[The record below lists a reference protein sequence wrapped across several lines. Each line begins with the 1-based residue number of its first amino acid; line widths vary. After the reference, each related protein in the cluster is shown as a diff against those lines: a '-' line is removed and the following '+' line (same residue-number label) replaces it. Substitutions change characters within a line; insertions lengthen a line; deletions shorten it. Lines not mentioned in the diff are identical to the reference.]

1 MVDSPRTPRLSPHG
15 IPRLVRGVVAVIA
28 LALVLVGWGFASPI
42 GASPDEDFHL
52 NSINCVAEERTGA
65 CDPSPSPGAWLVPEA
80 LANEPCYAFDATE
93 SAACFIEAL
102 DSSPSVESTRGNFA
116 GSYPPV
122 FYAVMSAFV
131 SDDLEASVAAM
142 RIANAVIATALMAAL
157 VALLPLRARPVVIL
171 AALTT
176 VIPLGLFLI
185 PSINPS
191 SWAVVGVFTTWSALY
206 GVFVTESAARR
217 WTFVG
222 LFIVGAV
229 MAGGARADAAIYVVI
244 GAGLIAIMH
253 WGGLRPL
260 LRPLLTCGV
269 GVVLALGLGLSGGQL
284 SSAVQGFSST
294 PSVETEPATPEVGGV
309 DTGGAGSDAPPEPE
323 PEPAPEPEPEPAP
336 EPASA
341 APESSSVFL
350 LIDIV
355 ASMPSLWAGSLGFWG
370 LGWLDTPLPAAVP
383 LLGLLALG
391 IAAALGLA
399 RLRGPA
405 LVSVLMGV
413 TALVIIPTWTQF
425 RSGVAVGSQ
434 VQPRYILP
442 LLMIVVGIVLIVA
455 VRRRGFAI
463 SLPQATAITAI
474 AAVTMPL
481 ALHANIRRN
490 VTGIDARWFDLSLNS
505 EWWWSGLPI
514 APMALWLVVT
524 LAWWALLATLWSYL
538 AEARVHVK
546 RRATPAAFTATP

>member
-1 MVDSPRTPRLSPHG
+1 MDSPRTPRPSQHG

-52 NSINCVAEERTGA
+52 NSINCVAEDRTDA
-65 CDPSPSPGAWLVPEA
+65 CDPAPTPGAWLVPEA
-80 LANEPCYAFDATE
+80 LADKPCYAFNAGE
-93 SAACFIEAL
+93 SAACFLDAL
-102 DSSPSVESTRGNFA
+102 ESSPSVESTRGNFA
-116 GSYPPV
+116 GSYPPI

-142 RIANAVIATALMAAL
+142 RIANALIATVLVAAL
-157 VALLPLRARPVVIL
+157 VALLPVRARPVIL
-171 AALTT
+171 LASLTT

-191 SWAVVGVFTTWSALY
+191 SWAVIGVFTTWSALY
-206 GVFVTESAARR
+206 GVFVARSASRR
-217 WTFVG
+217 WAFVG
-222 LFIVGAV
+222 LFIIGAV

-244 GAGLIAIMH
+244 GAGLIALMH

-260 LRPLLTCGV
+260 LRPLLACGV

-294 PSVETEPATPEVGGV
+294 PSIETEPATPEVGGV
-309 DTGGAGSDAPPEPE
+309 DTGSAESDAPLQPVPESVP
-323 PEPAPEPEPEPAP
+323 
-336 EPASA
+336 A

-405 LVSVLMGV
+405 LISVLLGV
-413 TALVIIPTWTQF
+413 AALVAIPTWTQF

-442 LLMIVVGIVLIVA
+442 LLMIVIGVVLIVA

-490 VTGIDARWFDLSLNS
+490 VTGIDARWFDLSLDA
-505 EWWWSGLPI
+505 EWWWSGLPLG
-514 APMALWLVVT
+514 PMALWLVVT
-524 LAWWALLATLWSYL
+524 LAWWALLATIWTYL
-538 AEARVHVK
+538 AEARVSVK
-546 RRATPAAFTATP
+546 RRETPAAFTGAL